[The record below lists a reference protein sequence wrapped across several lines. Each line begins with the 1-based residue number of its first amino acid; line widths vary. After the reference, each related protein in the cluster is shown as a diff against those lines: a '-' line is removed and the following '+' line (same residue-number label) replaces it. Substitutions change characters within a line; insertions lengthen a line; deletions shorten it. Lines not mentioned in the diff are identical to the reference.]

1 MHHMLIERLKFWI
14 QEAALRAKFRLYEG
28 CPAIFPHALDTDEE
42 VETSPEDA
50 LQEIQM
56 EQRYQEHLA
65 AEPTIEPRRTILFS
79 SYYSE
84 KKCNFLTKSY
94 CKKQIVE
101 GFHWVA
107 ERGFTTVLVDYATRF
122 GLLALETLLPLKIEE
137 SFNLYCVK
145 SCFFGARKS
154 FRLIPE
160 TGVEIAFLTSKSDY
174 VFNQYLPEETI
185 MKLFSHVGAICSE
198 KGTAISAKWI
208 PEYLRENW

>member
-1 MHHMLIERLKFWI
+1 
-14 QEAALRAKFRLYEG
+14 
-28 CPAIFPHALDTDEE
+28 
-42 VETSPEDA
+42 
-50 LQEIQM
+50 M

-94 CKKQIVE
+94 CKKQIVK
-101 GFHWVA
+101 GFHWA
-107 ERGFTTVLVDYATRF
+107 TERGFTTVLVDYATPF

-185 MKLFSHVGAICSE
+185 MKLFSHVGAIGSE